1 MHIRKRVLVTGG
13 EGFLG
18 SHLCSN
24 LLDKGYDVL
33 CLDKFYTGSKENIL
47 TLLDNSR
54 FEMIRSDVT
63 LDIIKKL

>member
-1 MHIRKRVLVTGG
+1 M
-13 EGFLG
+13 FF
-18 SHLCSN
+18 CPDN
-24 LLDKGYDVL
+24 
-33 CLDKFYTGSKENIL
+33 FYTGSKENIL